1 MSAELTAVTVEVPP
15 SAPEEPLTGAAED
28 STRMAEGEPPT
39 LAQKKKKAAS
49 EEETQTEKKQKA
61 DICAI
66 CLAEM
71 PSSRAGTVLLGCD
84 HRFHENC
91 LVQWCATPPPSSGWQ
106 CPAGAA

>member
-1 MSAELTAVTVEVPP
+1 MSVVITPVTVEVPP
-15 SAPEEPLTGAAED
+15 SASEEPLTGAAED

-39 LAQKKKKAAS
+39 LAQKKKKAGS
-49 EEETQTEKKQKA
+49 ETEKKMEKKQKA

-84 HRFHENC
+84 HRFHEKC

-106 CPAGAA
+106 CPAVAA